1 MTTDTPDI
9 PALRQAHEAGD
20 LQHKQIAELLDTI
33 EQQAAEIAEL
43 NRRLDLAIHWTRA
56 HYNGKR
62 KADQALLDSV
72 RRVARDSAALARR
85 WPKHE
90 LARALPGGQKPTKEQ
105 RNIANMTANG
115 IATHIM
121 NQVKEE

>member
-1 MTTDTPDI
+1 MTLDI
-9 PALRQAHEAGD
+9 PALRQAVEAGD
-20 LQHKQIAELLDTI
+20 LQHEQIAELLDTV
-33 EQQAAEIAEL
+33 EQQATEIADL

>member
-1 MTTDTPDI
+1 MTTDTPDF
-9 PALRQAHEAGD
+9 PTLRRALEAGD
-20 LQHKQIAELLDTI
+20 LKHEQITELLDTV
-33 EQQAAEIAEL
+33 EQQEAEIA
-43 NRRLDLAIHWTRA
+43 DLEHKVTMSLTWTRS
-56 HYNGKR
+56 YY
-62 KADQALLDSV
+62 KAKSKAEKALLESV